1 MKVAVIGAGVIGITT
16 AYELATQGH
25 QVSVFERHGA
35 TAEGCSFSNTGVASA
50 GYASP
55 WARPGLFKQLLSHL
69 WQRDTPLRLSGTS
82 MADWRW
88 LWQMRKACKPAT
100 FARNRASMLRLA
112 EYSSHRMRTLTD
124 TLNLEHERSQG
135 FMVLLRTERDIQL
148 MQHNLQVMRDV
159 GFGFKTLNAE
169 EARSIE
175 PALSP
180 ETALAQAI
188 YFADDEVGNCRQ
200 FTLLLKSEAET
211 LGVKFHFNT
220 PVQPLSSAQ
229 PTMIRTSAH
238 DTGEKFD
245 AVVVCAGLASAQLVR
260 PLGLRIPL
268 AAVHGYAI
276 SAAVREPL
284 DAPRSGVIDEQYK
297 VAISRLGQRVR
308 VSGGSEIGSNGQR
321 HDPASIK
328 TLYRVLDNWFPGAA
342 RTQDSVQ
349 VWKGSRPM
357 LPDGP
362 PIIGASG
369 ISGVWLNLGHG
380 ASGWAL
386 ACGSARAVADSINN
400 KTPDIDLQGLGLE
413 RLHLQR

>member
-16 AYELATQGH
+16 AYELATLGH
-25 QVSVFERHGA
+25 QVNVFERNGA
-35 TAEGCSFSNTGVASA
+35 AAEECSFANTGIASV
-50 GYASP
+50 GYAAP
-55 WARPGLFKQLLSHL
+55 WARPGMVKHVLAHL
-69 WQRDTPLRLSGTS
+69 WQRDTPLRISSPS

-88 LWQMRKACKPAT
+88 LWQMRKACNPTT
-100 FARNRASMLRLA
+100 FARNRGSMLRLA

-124 TLNLEHERSQG
+124 TLSLEHERSKG
-135 FMVLLRTERDIQL
+135 LMLLLRTERDIKL
-148 MQHNLQVMRDV
+148 MQDSLQVMRDA
-159 GFGFKTLNAE
+159 GLSFKTLNAE
-169 EARSIE
+169 EARGIE
-175 PALSP
+175 PALNP
-180 ETALAQAI
+180 ETAMAQAI
-188 YFADDEVGNCRQ
+188 HFPEDEVGNCRQ
-200 FTLLLKSEAET
+200 FTLLLKSEAES
-211 LGVKFHFNT
+211 LGVEFHFNSG
-220 PVQPLSSAQ
+220 VLPLSSAQ
-229 PTMIRTSAH
+229 PKTIRTTH
-238 DTGEKFD
+238 QDMGEKFD
-245 AVVVCAGLASAQLVR
+245 AVVVCAGLASAQLLR

-308 VSGGSEIGSNGQR
+308 VSGGSEIGGNAKR
-321 HDPASIK
+321 HDPTSVK

-342 RTQDSVQ
+342 RTQDNVQ

-362 PIIGASG
+362 PLVGASG
-369 ISGVWLNLGHG
+369 VSGVWLNLGHG

-386 ACGSARAVADSINN
+386 ACGSARVVADSING
-400 KTPDIDLQGLGLE
+400 KSPDIDLQGLGLE

>member
-16 AYELATQGH
+16 AYELAAQGH
-25 QVSVFERHGA
+25 QVSVFERNGA
-35 TAEGCSFSNTGVASA
+35 AAEEGSFANTGVASA

-55 WARPGLFKQLLSHL
+55 WARPGMVKHILSHL
-69 WQRDTPLRLSGTS
+69 WQRDTPLRISS
-82 MADWRW
+82 PRMAEWRW

-100 FARNRASMLRLA
+100 FARNRANMLRLA
-112 EYSSHRMRTLTD
+112 EYSHHRMRTLTD
-124 TLNLEHERSQG
+124 TLNLEHEHTQG
-135 FMVLLRTERDIQL
+135 LMVLLRTEREIQL
-148 MQHNLQVMRDV
+148 MQDSLQVMRDA
-159 GFGFKTLNAE
+159 GLSFKTLNAE

-175 PALSP
+175 PALNP

-188 YFADDEVGNCRQ
+188 HFPDDEVGNCRQ

-220 PVQPLSSAQ
+220 SVLPLSSAH
-229 PTMIRTSAH
+229 PRTIRTSEQ

-245 AVVVCAGLASAQLVR
+245 ALVVCAGLASAQLVH

-297 VAISRLGQRVR
+297 VAISRLGHRVR
-308 VSGGSEIGSNGQR
+308 VSGGSEIGGNAKR
-321 HDPASIK
+321 HDPASVK

-342 RTQDSVQ
+342 RTQDNVQ
-349 VWKGSRPM
+349 LWKGSRPM

-362 PIIGASG
+362 PIVGASG

-386 ACGSARAVADSINN
+386 ACGSARVVADRINGKN
-400 KTPDIDLQGLGLE
+400 PDIDLQGLGLE
-413 RLHLQR
+413 RLHAQR